1 MKNIHVFATELPTLA
16 ILEEKIV
23 EAEGMLF
30 APLLESQSAKFG
42 FYPDE
47 PLVKLS
53 NGYKVNFVFS
63 WKKLPMSAIN
73 EEATR
78 RVQATLD
85 EYVDLIGDEEAIQLL
100 TEGMVSSVLAE
111 YCGKV
116 LPETAYFSAYY
127 HTKSEKF
134 IVDAKEDFAKRAIGM
149 LCQLLGSL
157 ETTTLHCSGISNSLT
172 TNLLESLN
180 DDQERLNGLT
190 FAGFNAG
197 DLLVLAN
204 KDKDIARFKGD
215 YPLDN
220 IKELLESG
228 YEVKQINLSKD
239 GLAFTLTEKFKI
251 KQIKSTF
258 DIDDHESLNDVN
270 DFNLH
275 HEAVELELIVAH
287 CDTLKTFF
295 DQSEESIGDDQPPT
309 DETKTSQPSND
320 ENEYAPESL
329 YDDAVEF
336 VTETRRASI
345 SSIQRKFR
353 IGYNRAARIMDQ
365 LEANDVVSEVSSN
378 GSREVLKAA

>member
-1 MKNIHVFATELPTLA
+1 MKNIHVFAVELPTFVM
-16 ILEEKIV
+16 LEQKIT

-30 APLLESQSAKFG
+30 SPLLPNQSAKFG
-42 FYPDE
+42 FHSEE
-47 PLVKLS
+47 PLIKLS
-53 NGYKVNFVFS
+53 NGYKINFTYS
-63 WKKLPMSAIN
+63 WKKLPLSAIS
-73 EEATR
+73 EEASR
-78 RVQATLD
+78 RVEAVILD
-85 EYVDLIGDEEAIQLL
+85 HVEFVDDDEAISILN
-100 TEGMVSSVLAE
+100 EKMIDSVLSE
-111 YCGKV
+111 YCAKV
-116 LPETAYFSAYY
+116 LPETVHFSAYY

-134 IVDAKEDFAKRAIGM
+134 IVDSKEDFAERAIGM

-180 DDQERLNGLT
+180 DDQERLDGLT
-190 FAGFNAG
+190 FAGFDLG
-197 DLLVLAN
+197 DLLVLSN
-204 KDKDIARFKGD
+204 ETKDIARFKGD

-228 YEVKQINLSKD
+228 YEVKQVNLAKD
-239 GLAFTLTEKFKI
+239 GIAFTLTEKFKI

-275 HEAVELELIVAH
+275 HDAVELELIVAH

-295 DQSEESIGDDQPPT
+295 DQSEESLGDDQPPT
-309 DETKTSQPSND
+309 DETKAALPTE
-320 ENEYAPESL
+320 ENEGPDPL

-336 VTETRRASI
+336 VTETQRVSI

-353 IGYNRAARIMDQ
+353 IGYNRAARIVEQM
-365 LEANDVVSEVSSN
+365 EGNDVVSEISNN
-378 GSREVLKAA
+378 GSREVLQAA